1 MQNLKKT
8 AQQSLLSFIRLTDK
22 HWYNT
27 VILTIL
33 ISGLVGLM
41 VIRGWAN
48 TCYVLLFII
57 AMLNIKPSVN
67 HFRQERL
74 FESSYWIFFALCLPI
89 LALFFSQLGRQDWL
103 ISAYDGPSRMLF
115 ALPILLYFAHLKLDF
130 VNVLGIAIPLLLLAT
145 IVSIHQHPEVITFWG
160 GRYATTF
167 VDPNSFGNFTVI
179 FTAFC
184 WFNLDVSV
192 LNTRQAHSGKT
203 KIWFLYQLIGLMA
216 GLYLVLGS
224 GTRGS
229 WLAIPVIAMI
239 WFALHYRELNIKF
252 LGLISLVAMGGF
264 VFTLLFFPQVFER
277 FVSGF
282 TEISRWFHHE
292 NLDTSAGIRLS
303 MWHIAWDL
311 YSQRPLLGY
320 GDHGFQDYL
329 NASFINSEATQV
341 AKDTIRCCGPHNE
354 LLANMLRSGFLG
366 ILSIASLFLVPLAF
380 FVRHVR
386 HVNPKVKLAAQLGLV
401 YIVTLIICSLSME
414 VFNLKYTSSFYGLM
428 MAGLFAQILSTRQDK
443 PHSI

>member
-1 MQNLKKT
+1 MQYLIRT
-8 AQQSLLSFIRLTDK
+8 AQQGLLSLIQSPNKIWHSTA
-22 HWYNT
+22 
-27 VILTIL
+27 ILAIL
-33 ISGLVGLM
+33 LSGLIGLM
-41 VIRGWAN
+41 VIKGWAN
-48 TCYVLLFII
+48 ICYILLFII
-57 AMLNIKPSVN
+57 AVFNIKASVN
-67 HFRQERL
+67 NYHQARL
-74 FESSYWIFFALCLPI
+74 FQPSYWVFLALCLPV
-89 LALFFSQLGRQDWL
+89 LALFFSQLGRQEWL

-115 ALPILLYFAHLKLDF
+115 ALPILLYFAYLNLDF
-130 VNVLGIAIPLLLLAT
+130 IKVLGIAIPLLLMVT

-184 WFNLDVSV
+184 WFNLDVAV
-192 LNTRQAHSGKT
+192 LDTRQANSGT
-203 KIWFLYQLIGLMA
+203 AKIWFLYQFIGLMA

-239 WFALHYRELNIKF
+239 WLALHYRELNAKF
-252 LGLISLVAMGGF
+252 LAVIGLVVVGF
-264 VFTLLFFPQVFER
+264 VFILPLFPQVFER
-277 FVSGF
+277 FGSGF

-292 NLDTSAGIRLS
+292 NRDTSAGIRLS

-311 YSQRPLLGY
+311 YSQHPFLGY
-320 GDHGFQDYL
+320 GDHGFQAYL
-329 NASFINSEATQV
+329 NTSFINSEATQV

-366 ILSIASLFLVPLAF
+366 ILSVASLFLVPLVI

-428 MAGLFAQILSTRQDK
+428 MAGLIAQILSNRHNK
-443 PHSI
+443 PY